1 FWESF
6 TLEYQLRSI
15 LAGLTELT
23 MHINSFIIFMVYP
36 AFVRPDRESV
46 AKVILVCFPCNP
58 IQRMVKGG
66 TDQIISEDMKQPEF
80 FKIIHASLG
89 NTEQLRI
96 PPEFLKHISDEVS
109 GIAVLEGPSA
119 TWDWHVRFCRTEGG
133 TFFTEGWN
141 DFVRDNALG
150 EYEFLVFRYQGNM
163 CFFVEIYAKSGCKKE
178 DSGGNI
184 QHNSTQMFIGST
196 SYCGRGRPPKNALLS
211 QIRGKV
217 RNGRLPTEEEREKV
231 LKAALSFTSTLR
243 LPNFMRC
250 LYASCVYTSYVLNIP
265 SDFAKAYLPKY
276 KKEIVLQGRSGKS
289 WRVTCNPGKRQ
300 YTFCGGWTCFVH
312 ENQLNAGDVCV
323 FELVCTKTLRV
334 HIFRIYP
341 TS

>member
-1 FWESF
+1 
-6 TLEYQLRSI
+6 
-15 LAGLTELT
+15 
-23 MHINSFIIFMVYP
+23 
-36 AFVRPDRESV
+36 
-46 AKVILVCFPCNP
+46 
-58 IQRMVKGG
+58 MVKGG

-89 NTEQLRI
+89 NTQQLRI
-96 PPEFLKHISDEVS
+96 PPDFLKHIADEDS

-119 TWDWHVRFCRTEGG
+119 TYDWHVRFCKKEGG
-133 TFFTEGWN
+133 TFLTEGWN

-163 CFFVEIYAKSGCKKE
+163 CFHVEIYAKSGCKKE

-184 QHNSTQMFIGST
+184 QGIVGST
-196 SYCGRGRPPKNALLS
+196 SYRGRGRPPKNALLS

-217 RNGRLPTEEEREKV
+217 RNGRLPTEEEKEKV
-231 LKAALSFTSTLR
+231 LKSALSFTFTLH

-276 KKEIVLQGRSGKS
+276 KSEIVLQGRNGRS
-289 WRVTCNPGKRQ
+289 WSVTCNPGKRQ

-312 ENQLNAGDVCV
+312 ENQLNAGDSSVPCTSEDTV
-323 FELVCTKTLRV
+323 VDSDRASAAIRAIANVISSQQLKNVPVQREPFSQRELEDVKAEDLEGKENGELKGVESEVEGEKGEQRV
-334 HIFRIYP
+334 ESE
-341 TS
+341 T